1 MSKRSRSRS
10 RAQQQ
15 RLKNMRSA
23 APAPTAEE
31 TRTWYRMRNFVDQP
45 DTAAIYL
52 YGEIG
57 YWGVEAQDFV
67 RDLMSLRVS
76 NIILHINSP
85 GGEVFD
91 GLAIFHALRDHPA
104 TVETRVDGL
113 AASAA
118 SFVAMAGDKVV
129 MQRNAQMMIHDASG
143 IEIGNAED
151 MRTMADLLDM
161 CSDNIADIYAQ
172 QAGGTVEQWRAAM
185 KVETWYSAAE
195 AHAAGLCDEVAG
207 ADEETSE
214 DTAVVPGEEAA
225 DALMDKA
232 WDLSVFAFTYAGRE
246 KAPAPKPVA
255 ELAVDEPA
263 DEADEVPAEPVD
275 GQGDEPDAPAEPAD
289 EVEDP
294 APAVDE
300 AEPAEPE
307 TPAGEPLALAEPE
320 TPAPLTLGDTPADE
334 WTALTRGLLTPAPST
349 VDELFAALLQQKGTP
364 A

>member
-23 APAPTAEE
+23 VPAPAADEA
-31 TRTWYRMRNFVDQP
+31 RTWYRMRNFVDAP

-76 NIILHINSP
+76 HIILHINSP

-104 TVETRVDGL
+104 TIETRVDGL

-118 SFVAMAGDKVV
+118 SFVALAGDTVV

-143 IEIGNAED
+143 IEIGNAQD

-172 QAGGTVEQWRAAM
+172 QAGGTVEQWRTAM

-195 AHAAGLCDEVAG
+195 ALAAGLCDEVAG
-207 ADEETSE
+207 ADDETGE
-214 DTAVVPGEEAA
+214 DAAVVPGEEATA
-225 DALMDKA
+225 ELMDKA
-232 WDLSVFAFTYAGRE
+232 WDLSVFAFTYAGRD
-246 KAPAPKPVA
+246 KAPGPVPVA
-255 ELAVDEPA
+255 ELAAAEEPA
-263 DEADEVPAEPVD
+263 VEPAVEAVAEPVE
-275 GQGDEPDAPAEPAD
+275 EPAAPAEPAEQAAD
-289 EVEDP
+289 VAEQ
-294 APAVDE
+294 
-300 AEPAEPE
+300 EPAAEDEPE
-307 TPAGEPLALAEPE
+307 APVVEPLAIAEATT
-320 TPAPLTLGDTPADE
+320 TPAPLTIGETATDS
-334 WTALTRGLLTPAPST
+334 WTAMTRGLLDTQPAAST
-349 VDELFAALLQQKGTP
+349 VDELFAALLQQKGN
-364 A
+364 AA